1 MLRSPPPV
9 TEMPAFAD
17 VPSAGEVIAAGH
29 PVLTLFARGE
39 SVADCEAELRRAAA
53 DLDRLLFGG

>member
-1 MLRSPPPV
+1 V
-9 TEMPAFAD
+9 TELPAFAD
-17 VPSAGEVIAAGH
+17 VPPAGTAIAAGH

-39 SVADCEAELRRAAA
+39 SAAACEAELRRAAA